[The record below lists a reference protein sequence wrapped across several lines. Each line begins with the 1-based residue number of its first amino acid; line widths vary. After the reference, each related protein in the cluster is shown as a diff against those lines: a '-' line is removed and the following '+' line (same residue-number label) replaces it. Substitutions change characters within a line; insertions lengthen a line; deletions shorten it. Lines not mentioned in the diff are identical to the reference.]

1 MSVKSDSLHSACSLD
16 PEVEALVAEV
26 VAQGLDDPT
35 PPPDRGPAWLK
46 DLHDQALQTCMGA
59 VARVDE
65 EAARQ
70 LNDMGERLRAE
81 QQALH
86 DRIMTDLEGA
96 VRRAAEAGQRHA
108 TVLSFSGADRFDE
121 FCYLYMLKGP
131 LKPEL
136 HAEMKAMGVAPLLPR
151 LRRELRA
158 AGFDVH
164 HAWQRATNENSITVT
179 W

>member
-1 MSVKSDSLHSACSLD
+1 MSVKSESMQSACSLD

-26 VAQGLDDPT
+26 VAQGLDDP
-35 PPPDRGPAWLK
+35 PPRPRGPTWLK
-46 DLHDQALQTCMGA
+46 DLRDEAVATCQGA

-70 LNDMGERLRAE
+70 LSDMGQRLRAE
-81 QQALH
+81 QDSLYRH
-86 DRIMTDLEGA
+86 IMDDLEGV
-96 VRRAAEAGQRHA
+96 VRRAAEAGQRFA
-108 TVLSFSGADRFDE
+108 TVLAFSGADRFDE

-136 HAEMKAMGVAPLLPR
+136 RAEMKAMGAAPLLPR
-151 LRRELRA
+151 LRRELQA

-164 HAWQRATNENSITVT
+164 HAWQRATNENSVTVT